1 MRSMDV
7 TPKTLRLPNEMAERL
22 RQVAFDRRV
31 TQTALMLEALE
42 RYLSEPKGEKAEPD
56 ARASA

>member
-42 RYLSEPKGEKAEPD
+42 RYLSEPKGEKAEREKQ
-56 ARASA
+56 A